1 MNKVGYLDFNSKL
14 EFGGGGG
21 SFPSGLLEKRKVFSY
36 KLN

>member
-14 EFGGGGG
+14 EFGGGG